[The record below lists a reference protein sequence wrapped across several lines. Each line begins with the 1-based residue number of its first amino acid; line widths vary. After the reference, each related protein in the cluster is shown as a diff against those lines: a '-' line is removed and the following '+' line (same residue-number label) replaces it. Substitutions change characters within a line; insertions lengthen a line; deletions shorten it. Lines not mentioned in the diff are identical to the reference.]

1 MKTPSC
7 LLSLVFLLLAGLAI
21 SAGEIRTWTSVDG
34 RTVEAEL
41 VRVDGDKVEIKTEKG
56 LFRLELSKLSPED
69 QEFVRQQSAAS
80 ELKRPTKM
88 RIEDREWT
96 LREGKV
102 KARFVRAK
110 DANIQ
115 LKRGNKLITHSILFL
130 TPEDAAYI
138 QDLLESRGELEKL
151 KDDPT
156 VAAILSLAESHKTM
170 EKRKRERE
178 AAALAATQKPMVE
191 APVEIPPPVEPPYL
205 PPAVVE
211 MTPVEP
217 MPPIVSAPANSEG
230 AATTSPMAIAMP
242 PTATMPPTV
251 TMPPLAMPP
260 VDSGL
265 NSKDPWERDQTV
277 MAASNKAAYYWL
289 SGILGLL
296 VVFGP
301 IIYVF
306 QRSR

>member
-7 LLSLVFLLLAGLAI
+7 FLSSVFFFGGVISLV
-21 SAGEIRTWTSVDG
+21 AGETRTWTSADG

-41 VRVDGDKVEIKTEKG
+41 VRLDGEKVEIKTEKG
-56 LFRLELSKLSPED
+56 LFRLDLAKLSDED
-69 QEFVRQQSAAS
+69 QEFVRQQSAAA
-80 ELKRPTKM
+80 EPKRPAKM

-96 LREGKV
+96 LREGVV

-115 LKRGNKLITHSILFL
+115 LRRGNKLITHSIISL

-151 KDDPT
+151 KEDPT
-156 VAAILSLAESHKTM
+156 INAIVSLAESHKAREEM
-170 EKRKRERE
+170 KRERE
-178 AAALAATQKPMVE
+178 AALAAAANKPAEERPAE
-191 APVEIPPPVEPPYL
+191 APPPEKPPYS

-211 MTPVEP
+211 APPVEATPVVAAPAENVTAPTNSP
-217 MPPIVSAPANSEG
+217 MPMVTAVPPTPTTLPAPLPIVDE
-230 AATTSPMAIAMP
+230 
-242 PTATMPPTV
+242 
-251 TMPPLAMPP
+251 
-260 VDSGL
+260 GL
-265 NSKDPWERDQTV
+265 NSKDPWERDQAV
-277 MAASNKAAYYWL
+277 MAASNRAAYYWL

-296 VVFGP
+296 VIFGP